1 MRHNQM
7 HAKEFVVGAAVGSL
21 LGSVGAL
28 LIAPKSGKK
37 LRQNICDAYCNLADS
52 TQDYASRGKSLA
64 KNVGC
69 QTCDWAS
76 KAKSAVAGAAK
87 NIKGWSPEE
96 EEDESTRDLLIGG
109 LVGGVLGAV
118 VGLLVAPKAGEDLRQ
133 DLVDSYED
141 ASDNAQEFAENLSKK
156 GRAFAKKANS
166 KANKWLHL
174 AQQLV
179 EDLTENAQDTSE
191 DLFDK
196 AKGLIHNNRVHDV
209 MDWASLG
216 FRLWQGIKKH

>member
-1 MRHNQM
+1 MKHNQM
-7 HAKEFVVGAAVGSL
+7 NAKEFVVGAAVGSL

-37 LRQNICDAYCNLADS
+37 LRRSICDAYCSLADS
-52 TQDYASRGKSLA
+52 TQDIANKGKSLA

-76 KAKSAVAGAAK
+76 KAKSMVKG
-87 NIKGWSPEE
+87 KGWAPEE
-96 EEDESTRDLLIGG
+96 EEEETARDLLIGG

-118 VGLLVAPKAGEDLRQ
+118 VGLLMAPKSGEDLRQ
-133 DLVDSYED
+133 DLMDTYED
-141 ASDNAQEFAENLSKK
+141 VSDNAHDFAENMTKQGK
-156 GRAFAKKANS
+156 AFAKKANS

-179 EDLTENAQDTSE
+179 EDLTENAQDASE
-191 DLFDK
+191 DIFDK
-196 AKGLIHNNRVHDV
+196 AKGLINNNRIHDV

-216 FRLWQGIKKH
+216 FRLWQGVKSKH